1 MLVRIIILSFIVI
14 FIKKI
19 FLLFFLTSRFIHL
32 CFVAIHIYTIFTHF
46 YLTVLLTWLFPLY
59 CLSIIKIHSFF
70 SLSIRSFSFSGHFI
84 SPSFLTYNFHFFFK
98 SLFHLLAILF
108 HFYFITIFIYL
119 FFNSCFIIS
128 FFSLQFLRFFLSL
141 IYFYSFCFVILV
153 LPFHPL
159 YFVIISMLFP
169 FFNPHF
175 LITRLYFIITLPPL
189 HRLSLAIIYVTDF
202 SFTHFLDAGRL
213 FKHRSVNPSQ
223 SLTST
228 IFTALS
234 SRASPD
240 IAHPSTLMCSLVLPA
255 LPSYWL
261 CSSSGLTL
269 RKLSRK

>member
-1 MLVRIIILSFIVI
+1 
-14 FIKKI
+14 
-19 FLLFFLTSRFIHL
+19 
-32 CFVAIHIYTIFTHF
+32 
-46 YLTVLLTWLFPLY
+46 
-59 CLSIIKIHSFF
+59 
-70 SLSIRSFSFSGHFI
+70 
-84 SPSFLTYNFHFFFK
+84 
-98 SLFHLLAILF
+98 
-108 HFYFITIFIYL
+108 
-119 FFNSCFIIS
+119 
-128 FFSLQFLRFFLSL
+128 
-141 IYFYSFCFVILV
+141 
-153 LPFHPL
+153 
-159 YFVIISMLFP
+159 MLFP

-202 SFTHFLDAGRL
+202 SFTHFL

-269 RKLSRK
+269 RKLSRKWGARTPTHKLLVLTGVWRVWEDGTVFMLIKILTSFWAAEWGKNHEYILILKLLLLFWECRFFYILNRIFTSLLATEWEKIMNLSILKRCGLGVGHLTPCLWCRPHFGYSQAHQVREG